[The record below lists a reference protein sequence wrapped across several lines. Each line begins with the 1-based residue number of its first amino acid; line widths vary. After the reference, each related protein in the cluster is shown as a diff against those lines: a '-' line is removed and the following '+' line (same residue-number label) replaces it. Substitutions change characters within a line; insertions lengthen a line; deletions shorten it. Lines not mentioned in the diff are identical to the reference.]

1 MIFLHLVDITYVICT
16 LLMRLKF
23 TLLIVRHDKVCAWC
37 LVQDMLRKMG
47 ALMVWRARNIKLR
60 GIFASF
66 SFFFFFNFDQE
77 FFWQMIQS
85 GSQT

>member
-1 MIFLHLVDITYVICT
+1 MIFLYLVDITYVICT

-66 SFFFFFNFDQE
+66 SFFFFSILIKNF
-77 FFWQMIQS
+77 F
-85 GSQT
+85 GK

>member
-47 ALMVWRARNIKLR
+47 AWMVWRARNIKLR

-66 SFFFFFNFDQE
+66 SFFFFFSILIKNF
-77 FFWQMIQS
+77 F
-85 GSQT
+85 GK

>member
-1 MIFLHLVDITYVICT
+1 MESLVDITYVICT

-23 TLLIVRHDKVCAWC
+23 TLLIVRHDKVSAWC

-47 ALMVWRARNIKLR
+47 AWMVWRARNIKLR
-60 GIFASF
+60 TF
-66 SFFFFFNFDQE
+66 SFFFFFPILALFNFDQK

>member
-1 MIFLHLVDITYVICT
+1 MRT
-16 LLMRLKF
+16 LMRLKF
-23 TLLIVRHDKVCAWC
+23 TLLIVKHDKVCAWC

-47 ALMVWRARNIKLR
+47 AWMVWRARNIKLR

-66 SFFFFFNFDQE
+66 SFFFFFFPILALFNFDQKI
-77 FFWQMIQS
+77 FWLMIQS

>member
-1 MIFLHLVDITYVICT
+1 MRT
-16 LLMRLKF
+16 LMRLKF
-23 TLLIVRHDKVCAWC
+23 TLLIVKHDKVCAWC

-47 ALMVWRARNIKLR
+47 AWMVWRARNIKLR

-66 SFFFFFNFDQE
+66 SFFFFFPILALFNFDQKI
-77 FFWQMIQS
+77 FWQMIQS